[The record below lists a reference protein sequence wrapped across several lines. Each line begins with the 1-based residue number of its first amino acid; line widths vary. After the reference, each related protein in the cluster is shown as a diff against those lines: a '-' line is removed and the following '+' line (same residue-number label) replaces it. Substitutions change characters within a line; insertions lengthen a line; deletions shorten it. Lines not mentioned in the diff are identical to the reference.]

1 MIEEHYNNLV
11 ERSCERSAL
20 FTFEDEMAAKIQR
33 AWRRYRTK
41 KLFRNIAFCA
51 SNENA
56 INIIEDEFTD
66 EEGKEYVNSPED
78 SPNQEE
84 K

>member
-1 MIEEHYNNLV
+1 MRMIEEHYNNLV

-51 SNENA
+51 SN
-56 INIIEDEFTD
+56 
-66 EEGKEYVNSPED
+66 
-78 SPNQEE
+78 
-84 K
+84 